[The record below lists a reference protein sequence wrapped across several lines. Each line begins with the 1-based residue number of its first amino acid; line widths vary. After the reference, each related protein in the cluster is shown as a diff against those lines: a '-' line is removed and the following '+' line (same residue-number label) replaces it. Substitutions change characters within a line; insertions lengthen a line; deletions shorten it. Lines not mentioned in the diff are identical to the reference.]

1 MAPLLAL
8 ESISKRFGAVVVAD
22 NVNLALA
29 EGEALGII
37 GPNGAGK
44 TTLFGIATG
53 TVAADEG
60 RVLFAG
66 KDITRLPPER
76 RCRKGIARSFQ
87 IPQPFSGMTVFEN
100 VVVAAAFG
108 VGEREA
114 AVYDRCGELLERCGL
129 AEKANKRA
137 GGLTLLDRKRLELA
151 RALATK
157 PRVLLLDEVA
167 GGLTDHECAALVAFI
182 RSVRARGV
190 SIIWIEHVVHALLAA
205 VDRLLVLHGGK
216 FIADGDPRTV
226 IHSLQVAE
234 IYMGIE
240 AESDPL
246 LEVRGIDVFYG
257 DFQAL
262 FGVLLCVNA
271 GEVVTVIGANGAG
284 KSTLLKSI
292 AGLMPLG
299 RGDIL
304 FDGARISAAAAF
316 DVVKRGIALVPEG
329 RRLFPSLT
337 VEENLL
343 IGGQS
348 RRPGPWTLK
357 RVYELFP
364 VLAERRRLPAPALS
378 GGQQQ
383 MAAIARALMSN
394 PRLLLC
400 DEISLG
406 LAPIV
411 VRDIYARLPAIVA
424 EGLSLIVVEQ
434 DIAQAL
440 KAARQVYC
448 LQEGRI
454 ALQGQAGELTR
465 ESISAAYFGV

>member
-1 MAPLLAL
+1 MP
-8 ESISKRFGAVVVAD
+8 
-22 NVNLALA
+22 
-29 EGEALGII
+29 
-37 GPNGAGK
+37 
-44 TTLFGIATG
+44 
-53 TVAADEG
+53 
-60 RVLFAG
+60 
-66 KDITRLPPER
+66 
-76 RCRKGIARSFQ
+76 
-87 IPQPFSGMTVFEN
+87 
-100 VVVAAAFG
+100 
-108 VGEREA
+108 
-114 AVYDRCGELLERCGL
+114 
-129 AEKANKRA
+129 
-137 GGLTLLDRKRLELA
+137 
-151 RALATK
+151 
-157 PRVLLLDEVA
+157 
-167 GGLTDHECAALVAFI
+167 
-182 RSVRARGV
+182 
-190 SIIWIEHVVHALLAA
+190 
-205 VDRLLVLHGGK
+205 
-216 FIADGDPRTV
+216 
-226 IHSLQVAE
+226 
-234 IYMGIE
+234 
-240 AESDPL
+240 DPL
-246 LEVRGIDVFYG
+246 LEVHGIDVCYG

-262 FGVLLCVNA
+262 FGVSLRLEA
-271 GEVVTVIGANGAG
+271 GEVAAVIGANGAG

-292 AGLMPLG
+292 AGLMPLR

-304 FDGARISAAAAF
+304 FDGQSIAASAAF

-357 RVYELFP
+357 RVYDLFP
-364 VLAERRRLPAPALS
+364 VLAERRDLPSTSLS

-440 KAARQVYC
+440 KAAAQVYC

-454 ALQGQAGELTR
+454 ALQGPARELTR